1 MYYPWWGGSRLGMD
15 GKLIFSYL
23 KLRYMPHGE
32 LTVPS
37 TAEDLATTLLP
48 PGAATRPG
56 PKGRTPGSL
65 PPH

>member
-1 MYYPWWGGSRLGMD
+1 MD